1 MAGAERG
8 QQRLGCMV
16 ALFLVAKVAMSA
28 EPTAEE
34 RLFDQPQAV
43 QDFDPIE
50 GPHPAV
56 ALRCH
61 WYGDLMIR
69 ETQTDS
75 PGFGPAYV
83 VYGNAG
89 GARPVCR
96 SAPTA
101 RDTKL
106 NLQEQT
112 LLGRKGPYVVF
123 EPTDTPSG
131 PEQFIILHLLDGKQ
145 VYGDRRSDVA
155 VNGKAGG
162 ISAVA
167 LEGSALRINF
177 MRSYDA
183 QCSLI
188 TDGAACWAKTMR
200 DGHFARAIASQAP
213 PIPDCVRSYKGAA
226 GVKPSDSSTI
236 VYDVDMTVTPTGKVD
251 VLSRGPVGCLP
262 PD

>member
-50 GPHPAV
+50 GPHPTV

-112 LLGRKGPYVVF
+112 CLAEKGPTWCSN
-123 EPTDTPSG
+123 PRIH
-131 PEQFIILHLLDGKQ
+131 Q
-145 VYGDRRSDVA
+145 A
-155 VNGKAGG
+155 
-162 ISAVA
+162 A
-167 LEGSALRINF
+167 LSNSSYCTCQTESRF
-177 MRSYDA
+177 M
-183 QCSLI
+183 
-188 TDGAACWAKTMR
+188 
-200 DGHFARAIASQAP
+200 
-213 PIPDCVRSYKGAA
+213 V
-226 GVKPSDSSTI
+226 
-236 VYDVDMTVTPTGKVD
+236 TVEAT
-251 VLSRGPVGCLP
+251 LQ
-262 PD
+262 